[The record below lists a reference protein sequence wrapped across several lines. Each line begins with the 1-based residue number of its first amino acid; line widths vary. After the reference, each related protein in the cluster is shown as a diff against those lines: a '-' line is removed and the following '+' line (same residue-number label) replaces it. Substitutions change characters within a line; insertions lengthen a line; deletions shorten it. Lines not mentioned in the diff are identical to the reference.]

1 MSVSRHCRPHPEE
14 AASHQLGLNLLQSAT
29 LLSRRHCSRL
39 QRELRQYS
47 RSFSLPVSPAC
58 AVAGVIRPHRKR
70 CSLLHLKFQNEYTN
84 LQVSPPVYTNLH
96 VLPPTGRGVPS
107 QSQVMEA
114 KPEVDSSLS
123 IRYAMQA
130 MSGASG
136 ARSSPRLSPRVNSTP
151 PLEFKSQLA
160 ELRRMHAEIEVA
172 NVSSSSHQV
181 QERRQS
187 QYEGALSQM
196 HRPAHEQVNV
206 APHFEPILKQKASL
220 IRTHPHPQQ
229 LQRRAAQAPTGGGV
243 EKKTETS
250 MERLRDVK
258 VPQLSFPDSI
268 LADRDHTAQAV
279 VRSSDPHEVPHP
291 QGRRGAGV

>member
-1 MSVSRHCRPHPEE
+1 MPVSHEPQQTRQLAQLPPIEDLEVLFPSVLPQGSMLNGNNSMLSGNNSQEYSSLVAVYSKCTMTLTFENFSLGGMRGQRGVNSRDDV
-14 AASHQLGLNLLQSAT
+14 AASFT
-29 LLSRRHCSRL
+29 
-39 QRELRQYS
+39 
-47 RSFSLPVSPAC
+47 
-58 AVAGVIRPHRKR
+58 
-70 CSLLHLKFQNEYTN
+70 
-84 LQVSPPVYTNLH
+84 
-96 VLPPTGRGVPS
+96 PPTAGERPRS
-107 QSQVMEA
+107 
-114 KPEVDSSLS
+114 
-123 IRYAMQA
+123 A

-136 ARSSPRLSPRVNSTP
+136 ARSSPRLSPRVNVTP
-151 PLEFKSQLA
+151 PWELKSQLA